1 MEANI
6 IVSLLGIVISAIVAY
21 YTSTNVFAR
30 KYHEGKIRIF
40 DLTHRYF
47 YVMYNS
53 FDHRTRE
60 LKTDK
65 ESTDIYIFGI
75 QSIYD
80 DLQSLMEN
88 PFMHTIIKKNLYLS
102 SLPYRLGC
110 AIVGS
115 KEQQEPCITK
125 ELIDL
130 FIKLFTMTSDL
141 YKEDEWKTNEEL
153 KDLKH
158 NVNEFKKITIKSN

>member
-53 FDHRTRE
+53 FDHRTRV

-80 DLQSLMEN
+80 DVKSLMEN
-88 PFMHTIIKKNLYLS
+88 PFMYTILKKNLFIS
-102 SLPYRLGC
+102 SLPYLLGC
-110 AIVGS
+110 TLVSS

-130 FIKLFTMTSDL
+130 FIKLSTTTSNL

-153 KDLKH
+153 KDFKH
-158 NVNEFKKITIKSN
+158 NINEFKKLINYTN